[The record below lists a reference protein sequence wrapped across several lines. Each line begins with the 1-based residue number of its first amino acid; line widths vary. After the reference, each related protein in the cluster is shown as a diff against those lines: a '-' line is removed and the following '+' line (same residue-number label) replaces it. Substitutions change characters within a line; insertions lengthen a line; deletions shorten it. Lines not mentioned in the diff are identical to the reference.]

1 MNCFNPQDCAQ
12 IIHRINSLQAN
23 SQRIWGKMTV
33 AQMLKHCSVPYHQIF
48 DTAFPKAPAIMRLLL
63 KWFYKKSM
71 VDITPY
77 KQNLPTAPSFVVKD
91 EPDFDTHK
99 QALID
104 NILKVCDMGATAF
117 ENKAQVTLGPLTSTE
132 WSNMLYKH
140 LDHHLRQ
147 FGA

>member
-1 MNCFNPQDCAQ
+1 MNCFNPQDCAM
-12 IIHRINSLQAN
+12 IIDRINSLNKN

-48 DTAFPKAPAIMRLLL
+48 DPSFPKAPAIMRLLL

-71 VDITPY
+71 VDTTPY

-91 EPDFDTHK
+91 EPDFETHK

-104 NILKVCDMGATAF
+104 NILKVCDMGAAAF

>member
-1 MNCFNPQDCAQ
+1 
-12 IIHRINSLQAN
+12 
-23 SQRIWGKMTV
+23 
-33 AQMLKHCSVPYHQIF
+33 
-48 DTAFPKAPAIMRLLL
+48 MRLLL

-71 VDITPY
+71 VDTTPY

-104 NILKVCDMGATAF
+104 NILKVCDMGAAAF